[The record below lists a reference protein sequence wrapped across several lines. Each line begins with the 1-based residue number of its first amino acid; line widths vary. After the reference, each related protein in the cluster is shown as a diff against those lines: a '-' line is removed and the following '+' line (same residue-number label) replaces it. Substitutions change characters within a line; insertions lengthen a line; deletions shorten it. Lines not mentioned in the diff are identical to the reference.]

1 MKIITTKANIMT
13 THKIEKIRDEFYI
26 TSYFNDGYTPSR
38 TWNKTFKT
46 RKGAG
51 KRLNNHLELNNG

>member
-1 MKIITTKANIMT
+1 MT

-26 TSYFNDGYTPSR
+26 TSYFKEDYTPSH
-38 TWNKTFKT
+38 TWSKTFKT
-46 RKGAG
+46 RKGAE